1 VHQEIYKENK
11 AWRVEIVSIEDVP
24 TFGPALPGKTA
35 VFFSEKELESF
46 LLAKRKFLDVETL
59 VIICIYAFYLLVV
72 NAEYAALKSPKFALP
87 MSRARGGIFANL
99 VEKGY
104 KLLQQ
109 PPPPPSSSSDEE
121 QDLTKKHTKS
131 YSSASSQSSSF
142 NHPITPS
149 PSKSSVIR
157 EISENIVGL
166 GKRRSTQELL
176 NDKPIQSYSSSSS
189 SNSNH
194 AQTRSKKFTE
204 GMFSILL

>member
-1 VHQEIYKENK
+1 MLKHLIIFVF
-11 AWRVEIVSIEDVP
+11 RSI
-24 TFGPALPGKTA
+24 
-35 VFFSEKELESF
+35 
-46 LLAKRKFLDVETL
+46 
-59 VIICIYAFYLLVV
+59 YLLVV

-87 MSRARGGIFANL
+87 MSRAREGIFANL

-109 PPPPPSSSSDEE
+109 PPSSTSSSDEE
-121 QDLTKKHTKS
+121 QDLIKRHTKS
-131 YSSASSQSSSF
+131 SSNASSQSSSF

-149 PSKSSVIR
+149 QSKSNVIR
-157 EISENIVGL
+157 EISENITGL

-194 AQTRSKKFTE
+194 VQTRSKRLNESMSFYCAQ
-204 GMFSILL
+204 MCLN

>member
-1 VHQEIYKENK
+1 LKHFI
-11 AWRVEIVSIEDVP
+11 
-24 TFGPALPGKTA
+24 
-35 VFFSEKELESF
+35 
-46 LLAKRKFLDVETL
+46 
-59 VIICIYAFYLLVV
+59 VIICIDYLLVV

-87 MSRARGGIFANL
+87 MSRAREGIFANL
-99 VEKGY
+99 VERGY

-109 PPPPPSSSSDEE
+109 PPPVLSSSSDEE
-121 QDLTKKHTKS
+121 QDLIKRHTKS
-131 YSSASSQSSSF
+131 SSSASSQSSSF

-149 PSKSSVIR
+149 PSKSNVIR

-176 NDKPIQSYSSSSS
+176 DRPIQSYSSSSS

-204 GMFSILL
+204 GMFSICNNMCVY